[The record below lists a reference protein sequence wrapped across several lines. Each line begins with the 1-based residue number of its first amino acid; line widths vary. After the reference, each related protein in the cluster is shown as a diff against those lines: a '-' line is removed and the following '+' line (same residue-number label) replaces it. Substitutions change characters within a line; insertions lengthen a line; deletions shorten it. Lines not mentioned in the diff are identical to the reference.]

1 MKILITTDW
10 YEPVINGVVTSVLN
24 LVKELTAKGHDVRI
38 LTLSYG
44 AHSYYSQGVY
54 YIASISIGGI
64 YPDARATLYA
74 GRKMVDSI
82 IRWHPDIIHSQCEFS
97 SFQYAKQISRKLNI
111 PIVHTYHT
119 LYESYTHYF
128 SPSKKMGK
136 HIVSGLSRNLLS
148 RVQSII
154 APSEKIKRVLY
165 SYRILRRI
173 YVVPSGIDLNKFNV
187 TLLPSERRALLGELS
202 IPEGNKILITVGRLA
217 KEKNV
222 EQLIQ
227 YFHKMN
233 RSDTDF
239 IIVGGG
245 PYQKVLMEYA
255 EKIGANKNIHF
266 TGMVMPQFVA
276 KYYQLGDIFLC
287 GSTSEAQGLTYMEAM
302 ASGLPCVC
310 HKDTCLNG
318 IVIDGKNGYQYDTY
332 ENFEKY
338 INSILDN
345 PELKESMSKNAK
357 EITENQFSTKAFA
370 EKIEKIYEKEIKRYI
385 Q

>member
-24 LVKELTAKGHDVRI
+24 LKKELTDKGHEVRI

-44 AHSYYSQGVY
+44 SHSYYRDGVY
-54 YIASISIGGI
+54 FIASIGVGGI
-64 YPDARATLYA
+64 YPDARATMYA
-74 GRKMVDSI
+74 GKKMVNSI

-97 SFQYAKQISRKLNI
+97 SFQYARRISRKLEI

-128 SPSKKMGK
+128 SPSKRMGK
-136 HIVSGLSRNLLS
+136 HIVSGLSRSLL
-148 RVQSII
+148 RQVQCII
-154 APSEKIKRVLY
+154 APSEKIRRVLD

-173 YVVPSGIDLNKFNV
+173 CVVPSGIALDKFDI
-187 TLLPSERRALLGELS
+187 TLSDSEKKALLKEIGV
-202 IPEGNKILITVGRLA
+202 PEGNKVLITIGRLA

-227 YFHKMN
+227 YFHRMN
-233 RSDTDF
+233 RPDTSL

-245 PYQKVLMEYA
+245 PYKKVLTDYA
-255 EKIGANKNIHF
+255 EKIGAVNNVHF

-276 KYYQLGDIFLC
+276 KYYLLGDVFLC

-310 HKDTCLNG
+310 RKDACLKG
-318 IVIDGKNGYQYDTY
+318 IVVDGKNGYQYDSY
-332 ENFEKY
+332 EEFVKY
-338 INSILDN
+338 INNILDD
-345 PELKESMSKNAK
+345 PQLHHSMSVAAR
-357 EITENQFSTKAFA
+357 EITEKEFSTKAFA
-370 EKIEKIYEKEIKRYI
+370 DKIEAIYKKEINRYMR
-385 Q
+385 

>member
-24 LVKELTAKGHDVRI
+24 LVKELTAKGHEVRV

-44 AHSYYSQGVY
+44 SHSYYRDGVY
-54 YIASISIGGI
+54 YIGSIGIGGI

-74 GRKMVDSI
+74 GRKMVNSI

-97 SFQYAKQISRKLNI
+97 SFQYARRISRKLNI

-136 HIVSGLSRNLLS
+136 HIVSGLSRKLLAQ
-148 RVQSII
+148 VQCII
-154 APSEKIKRVLY
+154 APSEKIRRVLD

-173 YVVPSGIDLNKFNV
+173 CVVPTGIDLKKFEV
-187 TLLPSERRALLGELS
+187 SLSDSERKALLSDIG
-202 IPEGNKILITVGRLA
+202 IPEGNKVLITVGRLA

-227 YFHKMN
+227 FFHKMN
-233 RSDTDF
+233 RPDTSLV
-239 IIVGGG
+239 IVGGG
-245 PYQKVLMEYA
+245 PYKKVLTDYA
-255 EKIGANKNIHF
+255 EKIGAVKNVHF

-276 KYYQLGDIFLC
+276 KYYLLGDIFLC

-310 HKDTCLNG
+310 HKDPCLKG
-318 IVIDGKNGYQYDTY
+318 IIIDGVNGYQYNNY
-332 ENFEKY
+332 EEFVRHIDN
-338 INSILDN
+338 ILAD
-345 PELKESMSKNAK
+345 PALHKSMSESAR
-357 EITENQFSTKAFA
+357 EITEKEFSTKAFA
-370 EKIEKIYEKEIKRYI
+370 DKIEAIYKKEIDRYLV
-385 Q
+385 